1 MTTKAPAEVQ
11 KAPEDL
17 KVKQIYDIV
26 EELADVIPV
35 TNERYRLGFCLNL
48 LSEGKIENLLDAI
61 DQAKPDSSTKDF
73 PELEKILSDKLKN
86 KNLI

>member
-48 LSEGKIENLLDAI
+48 LSEGKI
-61 DQAKPDSSTKDF
+61 
-73 PELEKILSDKLKN
+73 
-86 KNLI
+86 